1 MKTIILDNYD
11 SFTYNLF
18 QYFAELKGNPVVY
31 RNDELDFKKLLS
43 EKPTHIVIS
52 PGPGTPSKKSDFGI
66 CAEVIEKCGPKLPI
80 LGVCLG
86 HQGIGYVYGAKIVH
100 APTIMHGKTSM
111 VKLGNSKLF
120 AGLPKQIEV
129 MRYHSL
135 VIDHKTMPKNL
146 RVTAVEESEQ
156 VIMGVE
162 HIHFPTFGI
171 QFHPESIGT
180 PQGKLI
186 LKNFLAIKGV

>member
-31 RNDELDFKKLLS
+31 RNDELSLKELLAK
-43 EKPTHIVIS
+43 KPTHIVIS
-52 PGPGTPSKKSDFGI
+52 PGPGTPTKKSDFGI
-66 CAEVIEKCGPKLPI
+66 CGEVIEKLGAKLPI

-86 HQGIGYVYGAKIVH
+86 HQGIGAVYGAKIVH
-100 APTIMHGKTSM
+100 APTIMHGKTSIIG
-111 VKLGNSKLF
+111 LGKSKIF
-120 AGLPKQIEV
+120 KGLPNKVEV

-135 VIDHKTMPKNL
+135 MIDPKTLPKCL
-146 RVTAVEESEQ
+146 KVTATEEVEQ
-156 VIMGVE
+156 VIMAVE
-162 HIHFPTFGI
+162 HVNLPTFGI

-180 PQGKLI
+180 PYGKLM
-186 LKNFLAIKGV
+186 LKNFLN